1 MVQTLWKTVWWLF
14 IKLTVLIPYEPA
26 ITSLGIYPGKLK
38 TFVYTKTCK
47 RMFTAALFIKA
58 IV

>member
-26 ITSLGIYPGKLK
+26 ITFPGKLK

-47 RMFTAALFIKA
+47 RMFTAALVIKA